1 MISEGKSNS
10 DVIDELLDM
19 MSKGEKITL
28 NDIDEIISTRSIV
41 DTKAA
46 SDALTIFYSG
56 EPEDLINTIATG
68 GSEIRMIRRTEAF
81 DFVANKDLQRIV
93 SYAVKGEN
101 PSWTADQIEK
111 EVGRLFYEASEYD
124 STGNLTKKGQGY
136 WTEISRRFAADTKGD
151 AYSLCTN
158 ADPARIYAADELPT
172 WLDVADDSAKMGG
185 YTKADLLAMNKT
197 DRFNAIKEW
206 TTKDLES
213 SKVFYNDLGEK
224 IGQTFDGTLLENKAN
239 NIIPHDYKFETTIGD
254 IRKFTPDVEI
264 SKLFPDVDFE
274 KLSELEKLQLR
285 QLELEYRRAN
295 GILDIDKLF
304 IINIVRLFYK

>member
-1 MISEGKSNS
+1 
-10 DVIDELLDM
+10 
-19 MSKGEKITL
+19 
-28 NDIDEIISTRSIV
+28 
-41 DTKAA
+41 
-46 SDALTIFYSG
+46 
-56 EPEDLINTIATG
+56 
-68 GSEIRMIRRTEAF
+68 MIRRTEAF

-101 PSWTADQIEK
+101 PSWTADKIEK
-111 EVGRLFYEASEYD
+111 EVKRLFYEASEYD
-124 STGNLTKKGQGY
+124 SVGNLTKKGQGY

-151 AYSLCTN
+151 AYSLCAN
-158 ADPARIYAADELPT
+158 ADPTRIYAADELPT

-254 IRKFTPDVEI
+254 VRQFKSNAEM
-264 SKLFPDVDFE
+264 SKLFPDVNFE
-274 KLSELEKLQLR
+274 NLLNLKSS
-285 QLELEYRRAN
+285 N
-295 GILDIDKLF
+295 WG
-304 IINIVRLFYK
+304 N